1 MKILERKNLHQAF
14 EWNEDI
20 LCPKINYEITCPKCA
35 SVLHFQRSDFKPKCL
50 GLRDG
55 INLVNPNN
63 PKEIISTNDPKNYYP
78 KYPDRLGRKV
88 YEFEITLSCP
98 VCNHVCITR
107 YTDYYLFEEQFQN
120 MTEIDMLNFFK
131 TIFDNDIEH
140 YRKFSK
146 KELAAIRKKQL
157 KEERKRRKQK
167 YYDDDDYD

>member
-1 MKILERKNLHQAF
+1 MKIFARKNLHQSF

-20 LCPKINYEITCPKCA
+20 LCPKITYEITCPKCA

-63 PKEIISTNDPKNYYP
+63 PKEIISTGDPNRYFP
-78 KYPDRLGRKV
+78 KYPDRLGRKA

-98 VCNHVCITR
+98 VCNHICITR
-107 YTDYYLFEEQFQN
+107 YTDAYLFEEQFN
-120 MTEIDMLNFFK
+120 VMTDIDMFNFFK
-131 TIFDNDIEH
+131 MIFEKDIEH

-146 KELAAIRKKQL
+146 KELNEIRKKEL

-167 YYDDDDYD
+167 YYDDDD